1 MYMVRSFIKKYGTK
15 LIVPVFMLFYLVS
28 FKFLESRINYRFH
41 VIQTGID
48 NYIPF
53 CEYFII
59 PYFLWFF
66 YIAATVIWFMFMNK
80 DEKEYLQI
88 IANLGI
94 GMTLFILISWLYP
107 NGHFLRPLTFPRD
120 NIFTQMVRMLYK
132 IDTPTNIL
140 PSIHVYN
147 SIAAFIGIAHCQK
160 LKKHPVIV
168 GSSFIL
174 TVLIVASTVFLKQHT
189 VIDVV
194 SAFIL
199 NFIVYLLVYR
209 LVDNRVLVGERKYP
223 GIENS

>member
-1 MYMVRSFIKKYGTK
+1 MFI
-15 LIVPVFMLFYLVS
+15 
-28 FKFLESRINYRFH
+28 
-41 VIQTGID
+41 
-48 NYIPF
+48 
-53 CEYFII
+53 
-59 PYFLWFF
+59 
-66 YIAATVIWFMFMNK
+66 NK